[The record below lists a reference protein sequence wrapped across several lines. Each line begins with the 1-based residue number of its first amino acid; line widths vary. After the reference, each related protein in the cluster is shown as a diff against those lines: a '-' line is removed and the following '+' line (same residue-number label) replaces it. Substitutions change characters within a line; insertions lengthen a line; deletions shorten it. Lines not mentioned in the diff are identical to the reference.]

1 MSAEVAKD
9 PEKTEAIKKFIRFF
23 FDPEQYSQYLASI
36 NGIPST
42 KEKVEYKTGE
52 AMQVALDLMNDPNV
66 TKSLAI
72 NNWWGENLIQPQFRN
87 WFYKKLQEMVVND
100 GDVKT
105 YMQQVDTEYDNQ
117 VKANSM

>member
-1 MSAEVAKD
+1 
-9 PEKTEAIKKFIRFF
+9 
-23 FDPEQYSQYLASI
+23 
-36 NGIPST
+36 
-42 KEKVEYKTGE
+42 
-52 AMQVALDLMNDPNV
+52 MNDPNV